1 MLNSSIFTSKYR
13 KFQTIYAVFVNT
25 AYIIHARNVY
35 AEHVPEG
42 EYGDLPSQRV
52 NPFTPE
58 KIKKNTRRTDKGFG
72 VSSKAGL
79 TDYRQS
85 FFFGGEG

>member
-1 MLNSSIFTSKYR
+1 MHGWCIN
-13 KFQTIYAVFVNT
+13 AVH
-25 AYIIHARNVY
+25 I
-35 AEHVPEG
+35 PEG
-42 EYGDLPSQRV
+42 EYVGRLSQRV
-52 NPFTPE
+52 SPSTPE